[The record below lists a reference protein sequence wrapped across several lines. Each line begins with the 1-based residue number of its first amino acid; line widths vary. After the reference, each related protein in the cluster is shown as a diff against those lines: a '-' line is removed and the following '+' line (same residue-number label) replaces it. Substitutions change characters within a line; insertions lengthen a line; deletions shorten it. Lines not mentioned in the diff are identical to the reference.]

1 MQDKELSTEEL
12 IAQDVGARLPEGL
25 MAHVIAGLA
34 LLWSLF
40 QLWIA
45 SPLPFIF
52 RVGVLNDTETRA
64 IHLAF
69 ALLLAFLAYPA
80 FKRSPRNRV
89 PLVDIALGLVAA
101 ASAAYLYI
109 FYQQLALRPGSLTTA
124 DLVTACIGIPLLLEA
139 TRRALGPPLA
149 IIALVF
155 LVYSLAGPY
164 MPGFLAHR
172 GVSFTAL
179 ANHQWI
185 TTEGVFGI
193 ALGVSTSFVFLFVL
207 FGALLER
214 AGAGHYFIQLAFSM
228 LGHMRGGPAKA
239 AVVSSALTGMISGS
253 SIANVVTTGTF
264 TIPMMK
270 KVGFSK
276 EKAGAVE
283 VASSVNGQIMPPVM
297 GAAAFLMVEYVGI
310 PYVEII
316 KHAFLPATISY
327 IALLYIVH
335 LEALKQGMQPIGN
348 HQPKPWL
355 RRLTGFA
362 FGAALVSGLSLAVYY
377 GLGWLKP
384 ALGDY
389 VLPGI
394 SVLLAAAYFG
404 LLKVAASNPPLPAE
418 DPNKPLTELPQTR
431 SVLLSGLHFLLP
443 VVVLVWCLMV
453 ERLSPG
459 LSAFWGSV
467 MLVIILLT
475 QRPLLSWLRADQGAT
490 HGGFVDGV
498 VDLREG
504 LISGARNMIGIGIAT
519 AAAGVI
525 VGAVSQTGVGLVLAD
540 VVEVL
545 SMGNLMLML
554 LFTAVFSLI
563 LGMGLP
569 TTANYIVVSSLM
581 APVVVALGQQNG
593 LIVPLIAVHLFVFY
607 FGIMADVTPP
617 VGLASFAAAAVSKG
631 DPIKTGITAFYY
643 SLRTAA
649 LPFLFIFNTDLLLID
664 VGFWHG
670 VLIFLVATGAML
682 IFAAGTQGYFL
693 VRSRWYEGVLLL
705 LVAFTLFRPGFWM
718 DIVHDPYRDIPPAQ
732 LAQALGSVD
741 ENSQL
746 QLRIRGEDAVGDA
759 REFALLLP
767 VPSGASGEERL
778 EKLGLMTYEEGGKV
792 LVDSVTFGSPAAEAG
807 LEFDQ
812 EILVV
817 RAPTDRWAKEWMWL
831 PGLLVFGLVVWLQR
845 RRARKQTPGSDNPAQ
860 RPQPSH

>member
-1 MQDKELSTEEL
+1 MQDKQLSTEEL
-12 IAQDVGARLPEGL
+12 IAQDVGARLPLGIMGWL
-25 MAHVIAGLA
+25 ITALA
-34 LLWSLF
+34 LAWSLF

-45 SPLPFIF
+45 SPLPFMVGF
-52 RVGVLNDTETRA
+52 GVLNDTETRS
-64 IHLAF
+64 IHLTF
-69 ALLLAFLAYPA
+69 ALLLAFLVFPA
-80 FKRSPRNRV
+80 FRSSPRDRV
-89 PLVDIALGLVAA
+89 PLGDIALGLIAAGA
-101 ASAAYLYI
+101 ASYLFVMYEA
-109 FYQQLALRPGSLTTA
+109 LALRPGTLTTA

-139 TRRALGPPLA
+139 ARRALGPALA
-149 IIALVF
+149 VIAIVF
-155 LVYSLAGPY
+155 LVYSLAGPW
-164 MPGFLAHR
+164 MPGLLAHR
-172 GVSFTAL
+172 GVGFTAL

-214 AGAGHYFIQLAFSM
+214 AGAGHYFIQLAFSL
-228 LGHMRGGPAKA
+228 LGHLRGGPAKA
-239 AVVSSALTGMISGS
+239 AVVASGLTGLISGS

-270 KVGFSK
+270 KVGFSS

-335 LEALKQGMQPIGN
+335 LEALKLGMQPIGN

-362 FGAALVSGLSLAVYY
+362 FGAALISGLSLAVYY

-389 VLPGI
+389 ALPGI
-394 SVLLAAAYFG
+394 SVLLAVTYVA
-404 LLKVAASNPPLPAE
+404 LLKIAASNEPLPAE
-418 DPNKPLTELPQTR
+418 DPDKPLTELPNTR
-431 SVLLSGLHFLLP
+431 AVLLSGLHFLLP

-459 LSAFWGSV
+459 LSAFWGTV

-475 QRPLLSWLRADQGAT
+475 QRPLLNWLRKDGKHDYGTVA
-490 HGGFVDGV
+490 DGV

-504 LISGARNMIGIGIAT
+504 LVAGARNMIGIGIAT
-519 AAAGVI
+519 ATAGII

-540 VVEVL
+540 LVEFL
-545 SMGNLMLML
+545 SMGNLLLML
-554 LFTAVFSLI
+554 LLTALLSLI

-569 TTANYIVVSSLM
+569 TTANYIVVSSLL
-581 APVVVALGQQNG
+581 APVVVTLGQQNG

-664 VGFWHG
+664 VDFAHG
-670 VLIFLVATGAML
+670 VLIFIVATIAML
-682 IFAAGTQGYFL
+682 IFAAATQGWFL
-693 VRSRWYEGVLLL
+693 VKSRWYESVLLL

-718 DIVHDPYRDIPPAQ
+718 DMVHDPYRETPPAQ
-732 LAQALGSVD
+732 LAQTMGEVEAESTLR
-741 ENSQL
+741 
-746 QLRIRGEDAVGDA
+746 LRILGEDAVGKP
-759 REFALLLP
+759 RKFTLLVA
-767 VPSGASGEERL
+767 VPDGANGEERL
-778 EKLGLMTYEEGGKV
+778 ANLGLSLYEQDGKTLIDNV
-792 LVDSVTFGSPAAEAG
+792 AFGSPAATMG

-812 EILVV
+812 EILTVK
-817 RAPTDRWAKEWMWL
+817 APTERWTKEWMWI
-831 PGLLVFGLVVWLQR
+831 PGFLLFGAIVWLQR
-845 RRARKQTPGSDNPAQ
+845 RRSVKAG
-860 RPQPSH
+860 